1 MFDERAPENL
11 RFGRQQLTNARFSLS
26 RTEPMPFAPL
36 SAEKAFA
43 ETSLSLSA
51 RIDLEWE

>member
-26 RTEPMPFAPL
+26 RTEPVPFAPL